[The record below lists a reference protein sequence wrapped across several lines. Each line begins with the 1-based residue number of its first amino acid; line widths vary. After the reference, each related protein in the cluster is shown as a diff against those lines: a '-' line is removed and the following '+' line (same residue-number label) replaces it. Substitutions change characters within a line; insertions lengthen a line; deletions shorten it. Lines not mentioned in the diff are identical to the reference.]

1 MYICIYISLNTKK
14 RYVEIYIIKYQ
25 YNLGLWI
32 EEKSTSLEVTNRR
45 TVMDE
50 NGKKCIIRIEYE
62 QNYPCENFIAVKHSH
77 ISEMFLHTVIRG
89 LPKSLQ

>member
-1 MYICIYISLNTKK
+1 MY
-14 RYVEIYIIKYQ
+14 KYL

-32 EEKSTSLEVTNRR
+32 EEKTTSLVVTNSQ

-62 QNYPCENFIAVKHSH
+62 ENYLCENFIDVKLSH
-77 ISEMFLHTVIRG
+77 ISEKFLHTVIRG
-89 LPKSLQ
+89 LLKSLQ